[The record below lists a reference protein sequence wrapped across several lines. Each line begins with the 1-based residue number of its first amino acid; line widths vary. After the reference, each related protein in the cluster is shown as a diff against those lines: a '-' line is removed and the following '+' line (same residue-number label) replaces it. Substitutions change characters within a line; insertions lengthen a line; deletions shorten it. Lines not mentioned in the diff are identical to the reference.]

1 MRSRSRKL
9 ATGLPIAGLL
19 AATALGSGYDCPILT
34 AAADSNSGNA
44 GTIQN
49 VGQVLIGRATSRVDG
64 ITMHAGV
71 IPCYV
76 FGGGGGSS
84 LGDMNCDGFVTV
96 GDIGPFVLALTD
108 PAGYALQY
116 PECDINNGDINMDG
130 FVTVGDIGAFVALL
144 TGF

>member
-1 MRSRSRKL
+1 MRLRTQTLMMCL
-9 ATGLPIAGLL
+9 ATAGLL
-19 AATALGSGYDCPILT
+19 VAAASGTGYDCPVLT
-34 AAADSNSGNA
+34 TAADSNAGNA

-49 VGQVLIGRATSRVDG
+49 VGQVVIGRATSRVDG

-76 FGGGGGSS
+76 FGGGGSS

-108 PAGYALQY
+108 PAAYALQY
-116 PECDINNGDINMDG
+116 PDCDINNGDINQDG

-144 TGF
+144 TGL